1 MPSQNRIYTELV
13 DTPIDMP
20 SLAEKIG
27 DPDVGAHAWFIGVT
41 RRTTGNQITQTLDYE
56 AHRPMA
62 IEQIN
67 QIALQA
73 IEKFSLTK
81 VVIVHRLGSVPI
93 GQASIVVGCSSSHRV
108 DSFAALPWMMDTLK
122 QDVAIW
128 KRETYADG
136 QQHWVHPAPE
146 PPQA

>member
-1 MPSQNRIYTELV
+1 MPSPHRIYTELV
-13 DTPIDMP
+13 DTPIDML
-20 SLAEKIG
+20 SLAEKTG

-41 RRTTGNQITQTLDYE
+41 RRTTGEQITQTLDYE

-62 IEQIN
+62 IEQIK
-67 QIALQA
+67 QIAFHA
-73 IEKFSLTK
+73 IEKFSLAH

-93 GQASIVVGCSSSHRV
+93 GEASIVVGCSSAHRV

-128 KRETYADG
+128 KRETYANG
-136 QQHWVHPAPE
+136 QQQWVHPASE
-146 PPQA
+146 PPEA